1 MNKAETK
8 TLLDAVSAIDNRKI
22 TQPLLDGWHDILKQI
37 PIDIA
42 LEAHRMARKNES
54 IGYLEPKHI
63 VSYAREAAFALDR
76 EKPKPK
82 EELRRGDPMPTCQH
96 NKPIFSCNPCC
107 RTLAGYLDANG
118 FEGIQAFAKAK
129 VYA

>member
-42 LEAHRMARKNES
+42 LEAHRMARKNDA

-63 VSYAREAAFALDR
+63 VSYAREAAFAFDR
-76 EKPKPK
+76 EKPKV
-82 EELRRGDPMPTCQH
+82 EEEVKRGDPMPNCQH
-96 NKPIFSCNPCC
+96 GKQIFSCKPCC
-107 RTLAGYLDANG
+107 RTLAGYLNENG

>member
-8 TLLDAVSAIDNRKI
+8 TLLDAVAAIDNRKI
-22 TQPLLDGWHDILKQI
+22 TQPVLDGWYDILKQI
-37 PIDIA
+37 PIEIA

-63 VSYAREAAFALDR
+63 FGYAKEAAYQLDR
-76 EKPKPK
+76 DKPK
-82 EELRRGDPMPTCQH
+82 EKEEVLRGDPMPACQH
-96 NKPIFSCNPCC
+96 KLPIFDCKPCC
-107 RTLAGYLDANG
+107 RTLGQYLDTKG
-118 FEGIQAFAKAK
+118 FDGIQAFAKAK

>member
-22 TQPLLDGWHDILKQI
+22 TQPLLDGWYDILKQI

-42 LEAHRMARKNES
+42 LEAHRMARKNDGIS
-54 IGYLEPKHI
+54 YLEPKHI
-63 VSYAREAAFALDR
+63 VSYAREAAFQLDR
-76 EKPKPK
+76 EKPKEK
-82 EELRRGDPMPTCQH
+82 EEVLRGDPMPNCQH
-96 NKPIFSCNPCC
+96 DKPIFNCKPCC
-107 RTLAGYLDANG
+107 RTLSQYLAQNG
-118 FEGIQAFAKAK
+118 FEGIHSFAKAK

>member
-22 TQPLLDGWHDILKQI
+22 TQPLLDGWYDILKQI

-54 IGYLEPKHI
+54 IAYLEPKHI

-76 EKPKPK
+76 DKPKPK
-82 EELRRGDPMPTCQH
+82 EEVKRGDPMPNCQH
-96 NKPIFSCNPCC
+96 DKPIFDCKPCC
-107 RTLAGYLDANG
+107 RTLASYLDQNG
-118 FEGIQAFAKAK
+118 FEGIHTFAKAK

>member
-22 TQPLLDGWHDILKQI
+22 TQPLLDGWYDILKQI

-42 LEAHRMARKNES
+42 LEAHRLARKSES
-54 IGYLEPKHI
+54 IAYLEPKHI
-63 VSYAREAAFALDR
+63 FGFAKEAAYQLDR
-76 EKPKPK
+76 DKPKPQ
-82 EELRRGDPMPTCQH
+82 EEVKRGDPMPNCQH
-96 NKPIFSCNPCC
+96 DKPIFDCKPCC
-107 RTLAGYLDANG
+107 RTLSQYLDQNG
-118 FEGIQAFAKAK
+118 FEGIHNFAKAK